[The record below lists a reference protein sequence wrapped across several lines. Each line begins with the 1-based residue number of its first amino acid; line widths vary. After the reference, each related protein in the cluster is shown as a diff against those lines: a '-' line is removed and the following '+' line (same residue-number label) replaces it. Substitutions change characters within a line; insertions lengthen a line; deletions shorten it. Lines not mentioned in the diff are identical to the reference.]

1 MTKQIGTIV
10 EDIYAVIE
18 GRGGWS
24 STLSAATSEGVSI
37 LLDQRLGEREE
48 RQRGTLRMSNLG
60 TPCARS
66 LWYKINEPD
75 GGEDLRGATLLKFLY
90 GDLLEQLLIS
100 LAIASGHE
108 VLGCQDTVSI
118 SGIIGH
124 RDCVIDGMVV
134 DIKSASSRA
143 FAKFKEHKLESD
155 DPFGYLSQLSS
166 YVYAAKDDPL
176 VTNKTHG
183 AFLAINKE
191 NGEIVLDV
199 YDLSSFISRK
209 EEEVEH
215 LKRMVAS
222 PVPPDRSFDAVPDG
236 KSGNMKL
243 STNCSYCDR
252 KFKCW
257 PEVRTFIYSTGPR
270 YLTRV
275 AREPDVPE
283 KYN

>member
-1 MTKQIGTIV
+1 
-10 EDIYAVIE
+10 
-18 GRGGWS
+18 
-24 STLSAATSEGVSI
+24 
-37 LLDQRLGEREE
+37 
-48 RQRGTLRMSNLG
+48 MSNLG
-60 TPCARS
+60 TPCPRS
-66 LWYKINEPD
+66 LWYKVNDAD
-75 GGEDLRGATLLKFLY
+75 GGEALRGQTLFKFLY
-90 GDLLEQLLIS
+90 GDILEQLLIS

-108 VLGCQDTVSI
+108 VVGCQDTVSI
-118 SGIIGH
+118 AGIVGH

-143 FAKFKEHKLESD
+143 FTKFKEHKLESD

-183 AFLAINKE
+183 AFLAVNKE

-199 YDLSSFISRK
+199 YDLSSFIDK
-209 EEEVEH
+209 KLEEVES
-215 LKRMVAS
+215 LKVMAASSEPPPRAFEPVA
-222 PVPPDRSFDAVPDG
+222 DG

-243 STNCSYCDR
+243 ATNCSYCDR

-257 PEVRTFIYSTGPR
+257 PEVRTFIYSNGPR

-275 AREPDVPE
+275 VREPDVPE
-283 KYN
+283 KH